1 MITFLPMGEIVKVTD
16 QADIKTIVEL
26 ASKIWNDHYVSII
39 GQEQVD
45 YMLEKFQSEA
55 AIEEQIHSGYEY
67 YLLRDAE
74 RTLGYLGLIPNKPVG
89 KLMISKIYLDKF
101 ARGGGYGGQ
110 LLSFT
115 QNLAIEREF
124 TAIWLTVNRH
134 NKNTITWYEK
144 KGFSKTHE
152 VKQDIGRGYF
162 MDDYVMEMPL
172 RTDPD

>member
-1 MITFLPMGEIVKVTD
+1 MGEIIKVID
-16 QADIKTIVEL
+16 QADIKTTAEL

-45 YMLEKFQSEA
+45 YMLEKFQSTA
-55 AIEEQIHSGYEY
+55 AIEEQIKSGYEY
-67 YLLRDAE
+67 FLLRDAG
-74 RTLGYLGLIPNKPVG
+74 RTLGYLGLIPNEPEG
-89 KLMISKIYLDKF
+89 KLMISKIYLDKS

-115 QNLAIEREF
+115 QNLAVEREF
-124 TAIWLTVNRH
+124 NAIWLTVNRH
-134 NKNTITWYEK
+134 NKNTIAWYEK
-144 KGFSKTHE
+144 KGFSKVRE

-172 RTDPD
+172 HTNPD